1 MEKKKV
7 LIITYYWY
15 PSGGIGVLRC
25 LKIAKYLRQ
34 FGWEPIIYTAEN
46 PHYPS
51 IDESNAKDIPPNIT
65 VIKQPIFEPYHLYKK
80 FTGKHPDTNVNHA
93 LVASEKKESWQHK
106 LSVWIRSNFF
116 IPDARAFWI
125 KPSVRF
131 LVNYL
136 KNNPVDAIF
145 SDGPPHSNTRI
156 ACLVKQNTG
165 IPWLCDFQDPWTQM
179 DLYER
184 LNVSSWAWQKHKKME
199 KEAFHTAD
207 AITIVSQ
214 TWKKDLES
222 IGAKNV
228 SVLPWGYD
236 QDDFKHA
243 NFAPDWKLTLT
254 HTGLLGEDRNPENL
268 FIAIKELSEE
278 IEDFKQLFKLQLVGE
293 VDISIKQ
300 SVEKH
305 KIASLVTYIPQVPRR
320 EALQYIINTQVLLLL
335 LNDAGNIMGRIPGK
349 FFEYLAAKR
358 PIICLGIEGSDVDKI
373 IRQTKSGISI
383 HYTDKQEIKRQLL
396 MFYQKYK
403 ETGVIESQTENIEEF
418 TNKNLTKKVAMLLD
432 KITQKM

>member
-7 LIITYYWY
+7 LLISYYWY

-51 IDESNAKDIPPNIT
+51 IDESNLKDVPREIT
-65 VIKQPIFEPYHLYKK
+65 VLKQPIFEPYRLYKK
-80 FTGKHPDTNVNHA
+80 FTGKDPDANVNHA
-93 LVASEKKESWQHK
+93 LVASDKKEGWQHQ

-125 KPSVRF
+125 RPSVSF

-136 KNNPVDAIF
+136 KTNPVDAIF

-156 ACLVKQNTG
+156 ACLVKQKTG

-184 LNVSSWAWQKHKKME
+184 LNVSKLAWARHEKME
-199 KEAFHTAD
+199 QEAFQLAD
-207 AITIVSQ
+207 AVTIVSE
-214 TWKKDLES
+214 TWKKDLEK

-236 QDDFKHA
+236 EDDFKHA

-254 HTGLLGEDRNPENL
+254 HTGLLGQDRNPENL
-268 FIAIKELSEE
+268 FVAMRELSEE
-278 IEDFKQLFKLQLVGE
+278 IEEFRQVFKLQLVGE
-293 VDISIKQ
+293 VDIKVKQ
-300 SVEKH
+300 TAHKH
-305 KIASLVTYIPQVPRR
+305 KVTSLINYTPQLPRN
-320 EALQYIINTQVLLLL
+320 EALKYVVNTQTLLLL
-335 LNDAGNIMGRIPGK
+335 LNDAGNMMGRIPGK
-349 FFEYLAAKR
+349 FFEYLAARR
-358 PIICLGIEGSDVDKI
+358 PILCLGAVGSDVDKLM
-373 IRQTKSGISI
+373 QSTHAGKSVS
-383 HYTDKQEIKRQLL
+383 YQDKDAIKAQLL
-396 MFYQKYK
+396 AFYQEYK
-403 ETGVIESQTENIEEF
+403 QTGGIESKTTDIESF
-418 TNKNLTKKVAMLLD
+418 TNKNLTRQVAILLD
-432 KITQKM
+432 KIKKR

>member
-7 LIITYYWY
+7 LIVSYYWY

-34 FGWEPIIYTAEN
+34 FGWEPIIYTAKN
-46 PHYPS
+46 AHYPS
-51 IDESNAKDIPPNIT
+51 YDESNLKDVPQDIT
-65 VIKQPIFEPYHLYKK
+65 VLQQPIFEPYRWYKK
-80 FTGKHPDTNVNHA
+80 FTGKSPDANVNHA
-93 LVASEKKESWQHK
+93 LVASDQKEGWQHT

-125 KPSVRF
+125 RPSVNF
-131 LVNYL
+131 LVDYL
-136 KNNPVDAIF
+136 KKNPVDAIF

-156 ACLVKQNTG
+156 ACLVKQKTG

-184 LNVSSWAWQKHKKME
+184 LNVSAWAWRKHEKME
-199 KEAFHTAD
+199 QEAFKAAN

-214 TWKKDLES
+214 SWKKDLEN

-228 SVLPWGYD
+228 TVLPWGYD
-236 QDDFKHA
+236 DDDFKHA

-268 FIAIKELSEE
+268 FAAMRELNEE
-278 IEDFKQLFKLQLVGE
+278 IEDFKQVFKLQLIGE
-293 VDISIKQ
+293 VDIKVKQ
-300 SVEKH
+300 AAEKQKVTH
-305 KIASLVTYIPQVPRR
+305 LITYISQLPRN
-320 EALQYIINTQVLLLL
+320 EALKYIINTQALLLL
-335 LNDAGNIMGRIPGK
+335 LNDAGNMMGRIPGK

-358 PIICLGIEGSDVDKI
+358 PIICLGATGTDVDKI
-373 IRQTKSGISI
+373 MQDTSAGVSLSYSDKNGI
-383 HYTDKQEIKRQLL
+383 KAKLL
-396 MFYQKYK
+396 AFYEDYK
-403 ETGVIESQTENIEEF
+403 KIGVIGSQTTNIEHF
-418 TNKNLTKKVAMLLD
+418 TSKNITKKVATLLD
-432 KITQKM
+432 GIIK

>member
-7 LIITYYWY
+7 LIISYYWY

-34 FGWEPIIYTAEN
+34 FGWEPIIYTAKDA
-46 PHYPS
+46 HYPS
-51 IDESNAKDIPPNIT
+51 YDESNLKDIPKDIT
-65 VIKQPIFEPYHLYKK
+65 VLRQPIFEPYRWYKR
-80 FTGKHPDTNVNHA
+80 FTGKSPDANVNHA
-93 LVASEKKESWQHK
+93 LVASDQKEGWQHA

-125 KPSVRF
+125 RPSVNF
-131 LVNYL
+131 LVDYL
-136 KNNPVDAIF
+136 KKNPVDAIF

-156 ACLVKQNTG
+156 ACLVKQKTG

-184 LNVSSWAWQKHKKME
+184 LNVSAWAWQKHEKME
-199 KEAFHTAD
+199 QEAFKAAN

-214 TWKKDLES
+214 SWKKDLEN

-228 SVLPWGYD
+228 NVLPWGYD
-236 QDDFKHA
+236 DDDFKHA

-268 FIAIKELSEE
+268 FVAMRELNEE
-278 IEDFKQLFKLQLVGE
+278 VEDFKQVFKLQLIGE
-293 VDISIKQ
+293 VDIKVKQ
-300 SVEKH
+300 AAEKQKVTH
-305 KIASLVTYIPQVPRR
+305 LITYISQLPRN
-320 EALQYIINTQVLLLL
+320 EALKYIINTQALLLL
-335 LNDAGNIMGRIPGK
+335 LNDAGNMMGRIPGK

-358 PIICLGIEGSDVDKI
+358 PILCLGATGTDVDKMM
-373 IRQTKSGISI
+373 QDTSAGVSLSYSDKNGI
-383 HYTDKQEIKRQLL
+383 KAKLL
-396 MFYQKYK
+396 AFYQAYK
-403 ETGVIESQTENIEEF
+403 KTGIIESQTTNIEHF
-418 TNKNLTKKVAMLLD
+418 TSKNITKKVAMLLD
-432 KITQKM
+432 EIIK